1 LISNEAQG
9 AAVTWYLIVFTLRML
24 AVQNGTGTVQIVKFT
39 DAQACQSAQ
48 TQTNTDGIATV
59 CTSSL
64 KDADGFIAAMGCQ
77 DSHMSQLPNGVTV
90 ARFSCAPQITVAK

>member
-1 LISNEAQG
+1 M
-9 AAVTWYLIVFTLRML
+9 TWYLIVFTLRML
-24 AVQNGTGTVQIVKFT
+24 VVQHGSGTVQIVKFA

-48 TQTNTDGIATV
+48 SQTNADGLATV

-64 KDADGFIAAMGCQ
+64 KDADGFIAAMGCE

-90 ARFSCAPQITVAK
+90 ARFTCEPQITVAK